1 MQRKEGVI
9 GLFKGNSINCLGAA
23 PFTALEFYLYEFFKN
38 NLWPEVQYQDL
49 TLRHKFICGGFAG
62 MCAQS
67 LLNPLDVIKTH
78 YTIEQNPS
86 KSARSLVIEK
96 AKLKG
101 LCETIESN
109 PIGKYCS
116 VIANEI
122 SLSNP

>member
-67 LLNPLDVIKTH
+67 LHNPLDVIKTH

-96 AKLKG
+96 AKLIWNKEGPRGFMKG
-101 LCETIESN
+101 NMIAMA
-109 PIGKYCS
+109 S
-116 VIANEI
+116 VAPFIA
-122 SLSNP
+122 LR